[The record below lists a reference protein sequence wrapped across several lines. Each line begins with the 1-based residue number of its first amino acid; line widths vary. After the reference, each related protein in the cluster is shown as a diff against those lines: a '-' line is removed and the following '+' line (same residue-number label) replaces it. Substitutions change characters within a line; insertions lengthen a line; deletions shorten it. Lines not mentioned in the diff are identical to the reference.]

1 MVDMDKKEQILH
13 YHRIDG
19 LSLREISRR
28 VGLNRKTVTRYIRE
42 YEAQV
47 SSAPEEGADM
57 CLASRP
63 KYPPRKVERSKLTDA
78 VCAEIEYWLTENAK
92 RRQTGM
98 RKQCLKRQ
106 DIHRALI
113 EKGFSISYS
122 SVCKYIQQR
131 KAEKRSKPKDV
142 FIKQYYEPGEECE
155 FDWGEVKLRIAGKQ
169 VTFTMAV
176 FALCHSEGRWAYLF
190 RHQDNLAFMES
201 HRNFFYARKNWRS
214 YTKRNLWAICII
226 DILIASLYNLDIYL
240 EPINEYTDYL
250 LIEIWIRPTITYGL
264 VACFVT
270 EAEELSTNE
279 S

>member
-1 MVDMDKKEQILH
+1 MIDMDKKEQILH

-19 LSLREISRR
+19 LSLRELSRR

-47 SSAPEEGADM
+47 SSDPEEGSDM

-78 VCAEIEYWLTENAK
+78 VCAEIDYWLSENAK

-98 RKQCLKRQ
+98 RKQCQKRQ

-131 KAEKRSKPKDV
+131 KTEKTLRNLEIKFERYDLVICDELGYVGLDKESAEMLFNHLSLRTGKKSTIITTNLPFTRW
-142 FIKQYYEPGEECE
+142 EEVLIDKVLCSALV
-155 FDWGEVKLRIAGKQ
+155 DR
-169 VTFTMAV
+169 
-176 FALCHSEGRWAYLF
+176 LCHKSYLVNMTGTSY
-190 RHQDNLAFMES
+190 RIKET
-201 HRNFFYARKNWRS
+201 RK
-214 YTKRNLWAICII
+214 II
-226 DILIASLYNLDIYL
+226 N
-240 EPINEYTDYL
+240 NK
-250 LIEIWIRPTITYGL
+250 
-264 VACFVT
+264 
-270 EAEELSTNE
+270 
-279 S
+279 